1 MQVTP
6 SRTHLSQDFSVFE
19 DILIACHTQ
28 CRERNLTRV
37 VSFSMDIPTV
47 DPLAVMQEWHDAQQ
61 HFFYW
66 EQPSEQIAIAA
77 ITPEISLKTNRQRFR
92 QTQHFIDCALKQAM
106 IHGNLEHPFSG
117 PHFFC
122 GFTFFEETETNLFPS
137 GLSFLPRWQIVRHR
151 QKSLLVANF
160 SIHSK
165 SNIQQLFSQLTEKLD
180 GLNTQVFKVR
190 ANQTIAF
197 QKHPQSHPESIR
209 ASVGHALQ
217 LIKENKLEKLVL
229 AHPLDI
235 ETTLP
240 LPLDYTLDRLRQLY
254 PECYIFAVG
263 NGKGQTFWGASP
275 EKLVGLSK
283 GKISSDVLAGSAPR
297 GETVVEDISLG
308 KNLLNNRK
316 DGHEHQLV
324 LDFIC
329 NQFKVLGMDP
339 QVLAPAHLMQLAN
352 IQHLH
357 TPVSADA
364 PPHLKLLA
372 ILAALHPTPAVA
384 GTPHDRAC
392 GYIRQYE
399 TFDRH
404 LYAAPLGWINHKGD
418 GEFAVGIR
426 SALSDGKN
434 TRVYAGAG
442 IVAGS
447 EPTKELAEVELKL
460 QTLIEALI

>member
-6 SRTHLSQDFSVFE
+6 SRTHVSQDLSVFQ
-19 DILIACHTQ
+19 DILVTCHTQ
-28 CRERNLTRV
+28 CREQNLTRV
-37 VSFSMDIPTV
+37 VSISIDIPTV
-47 DPLAVMQEWHDAQQ
+47 DPLAVMQQWHDAKE

-66 EQPSEQIAIAA
+66 EQPAEQIAIAA
-77 ITPEISLKTNRQRFR
+77 IQPEVRLQTNRNRFI
-92 QTQHFIDCALKQAM
+92 QTQEFIDSTLEQVE
-106 IHGNLEHPFSG
+106 IHGNLSHPFSG
-117 PHFFC
+117 PHFFS
-122 GFTFFEETETNLFPS
+122 GFTFFEAPETNLFGS
-137 GLSFLPRWQIVRHR
+137 GLVFLPRWQIIRHH

-160 SIHSK
+160 SINSK
-165 SNIQQLFSQLTEKLD
+165 SKIKQILGQLATKLD
-180 GLNTQVFKVR
+180 ALNTQVFQVR
-190 ANQTIAF
+190 SNQNITF
-197 QKHPQSHPESIR
+197 QNHHQSHPERIQ
-209 ASVGHALQ
+209 AAVNHALK
-217 LIKENKLEKLVL
+217 LIATNKLEKLVL

-235 ETTLP
+235 KTTQP
-240 LPLDYTLDRLRQLY
+240 LPLDYTLNRLRQHY

-263 NGKGQTFWGASP
+263 NGTGQTFWGASP
-275 EKLVGLSK
+275 ERLVSLRD

-297 GETVVEDISLG
+297 GENVVADISLG

-324 LDFIC
+324 LDFIR
-329 NQFKVLGMDP
+329 NQFRALGMNP
-339 QVLAPAHLMQLAN
+339 KISAPAHLLQLAN

-357 TPVSADA
+357 TLVSAKA
-364 PPHLKLLA
+364 PKHLKLLE

-384 GTPHDRAC
+384 GTPHDKAC

-426 SALSDGKN
+426 SALSDGCN